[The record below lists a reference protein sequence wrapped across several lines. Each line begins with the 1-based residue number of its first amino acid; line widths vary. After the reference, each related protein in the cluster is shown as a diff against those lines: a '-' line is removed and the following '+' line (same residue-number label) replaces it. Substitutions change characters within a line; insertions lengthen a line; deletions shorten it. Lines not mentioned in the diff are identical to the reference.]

1 MRVRSVMSLTW
12 RVIVPVSNWLR
23 VLSILKS
30 RSSGCVTV
38 AVSCVVNCGFRV
50 ANVLVVFV
58 RPLLNAAV

>member
-12 RVIVPVSNWLR
+12 RVIVPVSSWLR

-30 RSSGCVTV
+30 RSSGCVIV
-38 AVSCVVNCGFRV
+38 AVSWVVYCGFRV

-58 RPLLNAAV
+58 RRC